1 MNTTRTSNA
10 PVGRRGPLWTVL
22 AVAIGEARHTLMQP
36 RLVVMLL
43 LLPIIF
49 SSVLAVFQTTEV
61 SPVRMLYTGP
71 DTPLAQAYRAQ
82 ITRGRVELETA
93 NRRAANLVARSER
106 DLWVRLPKD
115 FDDQFKAGNVEVS
128 VLAAP
133 GNARAWDGEAAL
145 RAAAARLQVPLTAR
159 EIVRAQDPKA
169 SNAVL
174 DDAQRRT
181 QALLEKPVFRFTTT
195 ATSAERSSNA
205 LTATGA
211 SQTTPGMT
219 LMFALLFG
227 AQTGLAL
234 QRDRLTGTL
243 ARLFAAPVGWPVIVF
258 GKLLGNTAIL
268 VAQLAAMMAFS
279 GLVLG
284 VRWGNIGAL
293 ALPAIAFALAASAFG
308 SLSAALTRTPAQL
321 TSFSLLAVNVSSALG
336 GLWWPISVTP
346 QWMQTVARALPTFWG
361 MDALQNVMLRG
372 ADFMTVLPH
381 TLILLGFTAF
391 FLSVGARVF
400 KYE

>member
-1 MNTTRTSNA
+1 MNTAKTANT

-36 RLVVMLL
+36 RLVVMLV

-71 DTPLAQAYRAQ
+71 NTPLALAYRAQ
-82 ITRGRVELETA
+82 ITRGSVELETA

-159 EIVRAQDPKA
+159 EVVRAQDPKA
-169 SNAVL
+169 SDAAL

-181 QALLEKPVFRFTTT
+181 QTLLEKPVFRFTSATT
-195 ATSAERSSNA
+195 TTERSSST

-211 SQTTPGMT
+211 SQTTPGMM

-234 QRDRLTGTL
+234 QRDRLSGTL

-268 VAQLAAMMAFS
+268 IAQLGAMMAFS

-284 VRWGNIGAL
+284 VRWGNVAVL
-293 ALPAIAFALAASAFG
+293 ALPAISFALAASAFG

-361 MDALQNVMLRG
+361 MDAVQNVMLRG